1 MNDNKSKIKNIAIK
15 LIASLVV
22 LTIIFAISYF
32 ILDYFNLTNL
42 KQEQIKALIDKTGPW
57 GPIVYVFIVFLQVSF
72 LPLPGVVIILAGN
85 LMFGFWLTLL
95 YCFIGMMLG
104 SILSFKLGRL
114 LGRPFVNWIVKD
126 NEAVNKYLTKVKGK
140 EFVVFLFM
148 FLLPIFP
155 DDALCALA
163 GITPLKWNNFILI
176 QLISRPLSIIFTLI
190 FMSGKII
197 PFKGWGIVVIIII
210 AILSIVIFILCYKNA
225 DKITNYLDNKFKK
238 MKLKK

>member
-15 LIASLVV
+15 LIVSLVV

-32 ILDYFNLTNL
+32 ILDCFNLTNL

-225 DKITNYLDNKFKK
+225 DKITNYLDNKIKK